1 MFHLCKYRYVT
12 LYMRAPAA
20 IEDSIQ
26 LGKFLKS
33 TVCCKHGL
41 KLHNKSWVLLM
52 AVEKHEN
59 VPFEMSSCWKM
70 FLKLEFSVRN
80 VFRRKMASIFGN
92 GILARIQ
99 FFFPQLLAFWQIL
112 KYFPRQ
118 GSLKMQNFK
127 FLSNCCFRIKHLF
140 LSASYLSFREAPR
153 KGVSLFAVKPY
164 WKGDGPCKTHP

>member
-1 MFHLCKYRYVT
+1 
-12 LYMRAPAA
+12 MRAPAV
-20 IEDSIQ
+20 IEDSMK

-70 FLKLEFSVRN
+70 FLKLEFSIGN
-80 VFRRKMASIFGN
+80 VLMRKMASIFGN
-92 GILARIQ
+92 WILARIQ
-99 FFFPQLLAFWQIL
+99 FFFSQLLASWQNF

-118 GSLKMQNFK
+118 GYLKMQNFK

-140 LSASYLSFREAPR
+140 YLLVVCLIGRHQGR
-153 KGVSLFAVKPY
+153 GWVCLL
-164 WKGDGPCKTHP
+164 